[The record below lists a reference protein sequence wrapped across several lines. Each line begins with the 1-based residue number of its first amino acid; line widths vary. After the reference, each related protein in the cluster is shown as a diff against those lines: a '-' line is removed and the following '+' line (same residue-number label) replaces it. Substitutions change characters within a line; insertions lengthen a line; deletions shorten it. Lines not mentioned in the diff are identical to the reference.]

1 MSDTRTWRSPLFWSS
16 QKWNYAQNLTPYQ
29 NNLSLQPLETYFSSQ
44 WKVKRRPSSCLSS
57 LNLPLY
63 ILQILFFFLNYFW
76 ILTEEGWGHS
86 QARAGR
92 MSHRRIFLG
101 SVVWKFHF
109 LRNSRAFQYFIYYGN
124 LVTVRSIP
132 LWTDFEIIIH
142 NIMKLIW
149 NNDLNLSR
157 YSSNLFKSNWHFWNL
172 IWISFQLLFYLGLID
187 YIPNVRI

>member
-29 NNLSLQPLETYFSSQ
+29 NNLSLQPLETYFSSLR
-44 WKVKRRPSSCLSS
+44 KVIRRPSSCPSS

-63 ILQILFFFLNYFW
+63 ILINSVFFLNYFW

-101 SVVWKFHF
+101 LVVWKFHF
-109 LRNSRAFQYFIYYGN
+109 CEILELFNILFI
-124 LVTVRSIP
+124 TVISLLSGPFRSGP
-132 LWTDFEIIIH
+132 TL
-142 NIMKLIW
+142 K
-149 NNDLNLSR
+149 
-157 YSSNLFKSNWHFWNL
+157 
-172 IWISFQLLFYLGLID
+172 
-187 YIPNVRI
+187 